1 MNNHKK
7 AFFLAALV
15 ATMLGGTTVALAQS
29 TGGSLSG
36 QTGNRFISTGMPILN
51 IAPDAVSSAM
61 GDAGAASIP
70 DANSGHWNN
79 AKFAFLE
86 DKLVFTT
93 TYTPWLRNLQV
104 ADMNFLYLA
113 GAYKINQRSAAAA
126 SLTYF
131 SLGTIQNTDVIG
143 NVQGDFK
150 PNEFAFD
157 ITYSMKLS
165 DNLSLGATG
174 RFMRSDLTNG
184 VLVQDNPTN
193 PANALSADV
202 GLYYQSEFH
211 KQQQYAIGAFI
222 SNIGNKLRYSDYDA
236 QSEFLPTNL
245 RIGGRYTYD
254 INEYNKFSA
263 LVDINKLLVPT
274 PPSTNPDPNEHQH
287 YADMNEY
294 RKLSSFAGIFN
305 SFLDAPGG
313 FKEELQEMTLSL
325 GAEYW
330 YANTFAVRAGYFLEN
345 ASKGDRKYLTM
356 GLGIRYSMFNFDLSY
371 LVPTSNFSS
380 NPLANTVRISVTAK
394 FGGDK
399 K

>member
-7 AFFLAALV
+7 FSSIAVLV
-15 ATMLGGTTVALAQS
+15 VAVLGGTIAAHAQS
-29 TGGSLSG
+29 TGGSLTG
-36 QTGNRFISTGMPILN
+36 QTGNRFISTGMPIMN

-61 GDAGAASIP
+61 GDAGVASIP

-150 PNEFAFD
+150 PNEFAVD

-165 DNLSLGATG
+165 DHLSLGATG

-184 VLVQDNPTN
+184 ILVQDNPTN

-202 GLYYQSEFH
+202 GLYYQSEYH

-222 SNIGNKLRYSDYDA
+222 SNIGNKLRYSEYDA

-245 RIGGRYTYD
+245 RVGGRYTYD

-263 LVDINKLLVPT
+263 LVDVNKLLVPT
-274 PPSTNPDPNEHQH
+274 PPSTDPNVQQH
-287 YADMNEY
+287 YASMDEY
-294 RKLSSFAGIFN
+294 RQLSSFAGIFN
-305 SFLDAPGG
+305 SFWDAPDG

-330 YANTFAVRAGYFLEN
+330 YANTFAVRAGYFLESAN
-345 ASKGDRKYLTM
+345 KGERKYLTM

-371 LVPTSNFSS
+371 LVPTSDFSN

-394 FGGDK
+394 FGNGK

>member
-7 AFFLAALV
+7 AFTLV
-15 ATMLGGTTVALAQS
+15 IVVTAMLGCTITTHAQS
-29 TGGSLSG
+29 TNNSLSG

-61 GDAGAASIP
+61 GDVGVASVP
-70 DANSGHWNN
+70 DANSSHWNN
-79 AKFAFLE
+79 AKFAFME
-86 DKLVFTT
+86 DKLAVTT

-113 GAYKINQRSAAAA
+113 GSYKINQRSTAAA

-143 NVQGDFK
+143 TVLGDFK
-150 PNEFAFD
+150 PNEFAVD

-184 VLVQDNPTN
+184 VFVQDNPTN

-202 GLYYQSEFH
+202 GLYYQSEFR
-211 KQQQYAIGAFI
+211 KQQQYAFGAFV
-222 SNIGNKLRYSDYDA
+222 SNIGNKLRYSEYDA

-245 RIGGRYTYD
+245 RLGGRYTYE
-254 INEYNKFSA
+254 INDYNKFTA
-263 LVDINKLLVPT
+263 MVDLNKLLVPT
-274 PPSTNPDPNEHQH
+274 PPRTTLTESEKNH
-287 YADMNEY
+287 YANMDEY
-294 RKLSSFAGIFN
+294 RQLSSFQGIFS
-305 SFLDAPGG
+305 SFMDAPGG
-313 FKEELQEMTLSL
+313 FKEELQELTLGF

-330 YANTFAVRAGYFLEN
+330 YANTFAARAGYFTES
-345 ASKGDRKYLTM
+345 ASKGNRKYLTM
-356 GLGIRYSMFNFDLSY
+356 GLGIRYNIFNFDLSY
-371 LVPTSNFSS
+371 LIPTSDFGN
-380 NPLANTVRISVTAK
+380 NPLANTVRISLTAK
-394 FGGDK
+394 FGGNK
-399 K
+399 